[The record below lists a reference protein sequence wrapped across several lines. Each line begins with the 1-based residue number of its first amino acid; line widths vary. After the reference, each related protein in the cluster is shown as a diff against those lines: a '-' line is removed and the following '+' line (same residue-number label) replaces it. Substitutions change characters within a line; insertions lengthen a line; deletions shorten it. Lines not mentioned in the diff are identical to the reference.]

1 MLLPESSYDYCALS
15 HLEAGDVVAALREW
29 VAVCV
34 EEDDRV
40 RVERLMQ
47 RVEACVD
54 VVLVER
60 HPSRA
65 GEMRGTSILPG
76 GPAGGDITGGG
87 LL

>member
-1 MLLPESSYDYCALS
+1 MLLSESNYDYCPLT

-29 VAVCV
+29 VVACV

-40 RVERLMQ
+40 RVERLLH
-47 RVEACVD
+47 RAESSLD
-54 VVLVER
+54 IVLVAR
-60 HPSRA
+60 HSSIA

-76 GPAGGDITGGG
+76 GPAGGDSARGG